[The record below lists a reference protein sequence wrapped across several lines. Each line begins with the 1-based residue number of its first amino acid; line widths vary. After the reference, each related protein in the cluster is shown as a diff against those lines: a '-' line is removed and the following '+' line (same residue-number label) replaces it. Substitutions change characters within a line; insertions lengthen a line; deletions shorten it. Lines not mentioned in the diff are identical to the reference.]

1 MKVTRAGEPARDDRR
16 RFSRAS
22 RRSSRE
28 ATAARGGQRM
38 IADVGAQLGLAYAF
52 VEREIALSKR
62 YWAWEIVWL
71 VYGIVTSL
79 SVAYIGLAAPAITGG
94 QVDQAAVSRFVL
106 YLLVGTIAWR
116 FLGIIF
122 ENIGEVIAWER
133 WEGTIEYTFMSPVP
147 RLTHLLG
154 MCAATLVRALVFSI
168 GILAAVTLF
177 VPVDL
182 SHANVV
188 SALVLLAVG
197 ALAFVGLG
205 IASAAFPLMWTE
217 KGLQMAYIVQAV
229 VLLVSGV
236 YYPVS
241 VLPAWMQVLSVV
253 SPATY
258 VIRGMRAALMDGA
271 DVATLWP
278 EVWPALV
285 VGILSIPLGLRLFV
299 AVERYA
305 KKNGRVTRSG

>member
-1 MKVTRAGEPARDDRR
+1 M
-16 RFSRAS
+16 
-22 RRSSRE
+22 
-28 ATAARGGQRM
+28 TAMGG
-38 IADVGAQLGLAYAF
+38 QLGLAYAF

-62 YWAWEIVWL
+62 YWAWELVWL

-79 SVAYIGLAAPAITGG
+79 SVAYIGLALSEISGVAIDPAT
-94 QVDQAAVSRFVL
+94 VSRTVL

-147 RLTHLLG
+147 RFTHLIG
-154 MCAATLVRALVFSI
+154 MCGATLVRASAFSI
-168 GILAAVTLF
+168 AILAAVTLF

-182 SHANVV
+182 SNANVG
-188 SALVLLAVG
+188 SAVVLLAVG

-205 IASAAFPLMWTE
+205 IASASFPLLWTE

-236 YYPVS
+236 YYPTS
-241 VLPAWMQVLSVV
+241 VLPAWMQVLSTI

-258 VIRGMRAALMDGA
+258 VIEGMRMALLDGA
-271 DVATLWP
+271 DLLTLWP
-278 EVWPALV
+278 KVWPALV
-285 VGILSIPLGLRLFV
+285 VGVLSVPLGLRLFV
-299 AVERYA
+299 EVERYA
-305 KKNGRVTRSG
+305 KRTGRLKRSG

>member
-1 MKVTRAGEPARDDRR
+1 MI
-16 RFSRAS
+16 
-22 RRSSRE
+22 
-28 ATAARGGQRM
+28 TALNG
-38 IADVGAQLGLAYAF
+38 QLGLAYAF

-79 SVAYIGLAAPAITGG
+79 SVAYIGLAAPAISGG
-94 QVDQAAVSRFVL
+94 QVDEAAISRFVL

-154 MCAATLVRALVFSI
+154 MCAATLVRALAFSI

-241 VLPAWMQVLSVV
+241 VLPAWMQALSTI

-271 DVATLWP
+271 DIATLWP

-285 VGILSIPLGLRLFV
+285 VGVLSIPLGLRLFI

-305 KKNGRVTRSG
+305 KRTGRLKRSG

>member
-1 MKVTRAGEPARDDRR
+1 
-16 RFSRAS
+16 
-22 RRSSRE
+22 
-28 ATAARGGQRM
+28 M
-38 IADVGAQLGLAYAF
+38 IAQLNGQLGLAYAF

-62 YWAWEIVWL
+62 YWAWEVVWL

-94 QVDQAAVSRFVL
+94 QVDEAAVSRFVL

-154 MCAATLVRALVFSI
+154 MCAATLVRALAFSV

-182 SHANVV
+182 SHANAL
-188 SALVLLAVG
+188 SAVVLLAVG

-236 YYPVS
+236 YYPVD
-241 VLPAWMQVLSVV
+241 VLPAWMRVLSTI

-258 VIRGMRAALMDGA
+258 VIRGMRSALMDGA
-271 DVATLWP
+271 DLASLWP
-278 EVWPALV
+278 ELWPALV
-285 VGILSIPLGLRLFV
+285 VGVLSIPLGLRLFV

-305 KKNGRVTRSG
+305 KQTGRLKRSG

>member
-1 MKVTRAGEPARDDRR
+1 VIAQVN
-16 RFSRAS
+16 
-22 RRSSRE
+22 
-28 ATAARGGQRM
+28 GQ
-38 IADVGAQLGLAYAF
+38 IGLAYAF

-71 VYGIVTSL
+71 VYGVVTSL
-79 SVAYIGLAAPAITGG
+79 SVAYIGLAAPAISGG
-94 QVDQAAVSRFVL
+94 QVDEAAISRFVL

-154 MCAATLVRALVFSI
+154 MCAATLVRALAFSI
-168 GILAAVTLF
+168 AILGCVTLF

-182 SHANVV
+182 SHANVI
-188 SALVLLAVG
+188 SAVVLLAVG
-197 ALAFVGLG
+197 ALAFIGLG

-217 KGLQMAYIVQAV
+217 KGLQMAYIVQAI

-241 VLPAWMQVLSVV
+241 VLPAWMQVLSTI

-258 VIRGMRAALMDGA
+258 VIRGMRSALMDGA
-271 DVATLWP
+271 DLPSLWP

-285 VGILSIPLGLRLFV
+285 VGVLSIPLGLRLFV

-305 KKNGRVTRSG
+305 KKTGRLKRSG

>member
-1 MKVTRAGEPARDDRR
+1 M
-16 RFSRAS
+16 
-22 RRSSRE
+22 
-28 ATAARGGQRM
+28 TAMGG
-38 IADVGAQLGLAYAF
+38 QLGLAYAF

-62 YWAWEIVWL
+62 YWAWELVWL

-79 SVAYIGLAAPAITGG
+79 SVAYIGLALPSISGG
-94 QVDQAAVSRFVL
+94 AVDAAVVSRTVL

-147 RLTHLLG
+147 RFTHLIG
-154 MCAATLVRALVFSI
+154 MCGATLVRATAFSI
-168 GILAAVTLF
+168 AILGAVTLF

-182 SHANVV
+182 SHANVL
-188 SALVLLAVG
+188 SAIALLAVG
-197 ALAFVGLG
+197 AMAFVGLG
-205 IASAAFPLMWTE
+205 IASASFPLLWTE

-236 YYPVS
+236 YYPVD
-241 VLPAWMQVLSVV
+241 VLPGWMQALSTI

-258 VIRGMRAALMDGA
+258 VIEGMRMALLDGA
-271 DVATLWP
+271 DLITLWP
-278 EVWPALV
+278 KVWPALV
-285 VGILSIPLGLRLFV
+285 EGVLSVPIAQRLNDED
-299 AVERYA
+299 ERNA
-305 KKNGRVTRSG
+305 KRTRRLNRSG

>member
-1 MKVTRAGEPARDDRR
+1 MISALN
-16 RFSRAS
+16 
-22 RRSSRE
+22 
-28 ATAARGGQRM
+28 GQ
-38 IADVGAQLGLAYAF
+38 IGLAYAF

-79 SVAYIGLAAPAITGG
+79 SVAYIGLAAPAISGG
-94 QVDQAAVSRFVL
+94 QVDEAAVSHFVL

-154 MCAATLVRALVFSI
+154 MCGATLVRSVTFSI
-168 GILAAVTLF
+168 AILAAVALF

-182 SHANVV
+182 SKANAL
-188 SALVLLAVG
+188 SAVVLLAVG

-205 IASAAFPLMWTE
+205 IASASFPLMWTE

-236 YYPVS
+236 YYPVE
-241 VLPAWMQVLSVV
+241 VLPGWMQLLATI

-271 DVATLWP
+271 DLATLWP
-278 EVWPALV
+278 EIWPALI
-285 VGILSIPLGLRLFV
+285 VGVLSIPLGLRLFI

-305 KKNGRVTRSG
+305 KRTGRLKRSG

>member
-1 MKVTRAGEPARDDRR
+1 
-16 RFSRAS
+16 
-22 RRSSRE
+22 
-28 ATAARGGQRM
+28 M

-79 SVAYIGLAAPAITGG
+79 SVAYIALGAPALSGG
-94 QVDQAAVSRFVL
+94 SGDPALVSRFVL
-106 YLLVGTIAWR
+106 YLLVGTITWR
-116 FLGIIF
+116 FLGLIF
-122 ENIGEVIAWER
+122 EQMGETIAWER
-133 WEGTIEYTFMSPVP
+133 WEGTIEYTFMAPVP

-154 MCAATLVRALVFSI
+154 MCAATLVRALGFSVA
-168 GILAAVTLF
+168 ILAAVALF

-188 SALVLLAVG
+188 SALVLLATG
-197 ALAFVGLG
+197 AVAFIGLAIGSSV
-205 IASAAFPLMWTE
+205 FPLLWTE

-236 YYPVS
+236 YYETNI
-241 VLPAWMQVLSVV
+241 LPGWMQPLSFI

-258 VIRGMRAALMDGA
+258 VIRGMRDALLDGA
-271 DVATLWP
+271 DLPAVWP
-278 EVWPALV
+278 NLWPALV
-285 VGILSIPLGLRLFV
+285 VGAISIPLGLRLFLW
-299 AVERYA
+299 AERYA
-305 KKNGRVTRSG
+305 KRTGRLKRSG

>member
-1 MKVTRAGEPARDDRR
+1 V
-16 RFSRAS
+16 
-22 RRSSRE
+22 
-28 ATAARGGQRM
+28 
-38 IADVGAQLGLAYAF
+38 IAQLNGQIGLAYAF

-71 VYGIVTSL
+71 VYGVVTSL
-79 SVAYIGLAAPAITGG
+79 SVAYIGLAAPAISGG
-94 QVDQAAVSRFVL
+94 QVDEAAISRFVL

-154 MCAATLVRALVFSI
+154 MCAATLVRALAFSI
-168 GILAAVTLF
+168 AILGCVTLF

-188 SALVLLAVG
+188 SAVVLLAVG
-197 ALAFVGLG
+197 ALAFIGLG

-241 VLPAWMQVLSVV
+241 VLPAWMQVLSTI

-258 VIRGMRAALMDGA
+258 VIRGMRSALMDGA
-271 DVATLWP
+271 DLASLWP

-285 VGILSIPLGLRLFV
+285 VGVISIPLGLRLFV

-305 KKNGRVTRSG
+305 KKTGRLKRSG

>member
-1 MKVTRAGEPARDDRR
+1 
-16 RFSRAS
+16 
-22 RRSSRE
+22 
-28 ATAARGGQRM
+28 M
-38 IADVGAQLGLAYAF
+38 IAQLNGQIGLAYAF

-94 QVDQAAVSRFVL
+94 QVDEAAVSRFVL

-147 RLTHLLG
+147 RITHLLG
-154 MCAATLVRALVFSI
+154 MCVATLVRALVFSI

-182 SHANVV
+182 SHANAL
-188 SALVLLAVG
+188 SALVLLGVG

-241 VLPAWMQVLSVV
+241 VLPGWMQILSTI

-271 DVATLWP
+271 DLVTLWP

-285 VGILSIPLGLRLFV
+285 VGILSVPLGLRLFV

-305 KKNGRVTRSG
+305 KRTGRLKRSG

>member
-1 MKVTRAGEPARDDRR
+1 
-16 RFSRAS
+16 
-22 RRSSRE
+22 
-28 ATAARGGQRM
+28 M
-38 IADVGAQLGLAYAF
+38 IAQLSGQIGLAYAF

-79 SVAYIGLAAPAITGG
+79 SVAYIGLAAPAISGG

-154 MCAATLVRALVFSI
+154 MCGATLVRSLAFSVL
-168 GILAAVTLF
+168 ILAAVTLF

-182 SHANVV
+182 SKANAL
-188 SALVLLAVG
+188 SAVVLLAVG
-197 ALAFVGLG
+197 ALAFIGLG
-205 IASAAFPLMWTE
+205 IASASFPLMWTE

-236 YYPVS
+236 YYPIE
-241 VLPAWMQVLSVV
+241 VLPGWMQVLAAI

-271 DVATLWP
+271 DLATLWP
-278 EVWPALV
+278 QIWPALV
-285 VGILSIPLGLRLFV
+285 VGVLSIPLGLRLFI

-305 KKNGRVTRSG
+305 KRTGRLKRSG

>member
-1 MKVTRAGEPARDDRR
+1 MI
-16 RFSRAS
+16 
-22 RRSSRE
+22 
-28 ATAARGGQRM
+28 TALNGQ
-38 IADVGAQLGLAYAF
+38 IGLAYAF

-94 QVDQAAVSRFVL
+94 QVDEAAISRFVL

-154 MCAATLVRALVFSI
+154 MCVATLVRALALSI

-182 SHANVV
+182 SRANIV

-197 ALAFVGLG
+197 ALAFIGLG
-205 IASAAFPLMWTE
+205 IASASFPLMWTE

-241 VLPAWMQVLSVV
+241 VLPGWMQVLSTI

-271 DVATLWP
+271 DLTTLWP

-285 VGILSIPLGLRLFV
+285 VGVLSIPIGLRLFV

-305 KKNGRVTRSG
+305 KRTGRLKRSG

>member
-1 MKVTRAGEPARDDRR
+1 MM
-16 RFSRAS
+16 
-22 RRSSRE
+22 
-28 ATAARGGQRM
+28 TAMGG
-38 IADVGAQLGLAYAF
+38 QLGLAYAF

-62 YWAWEIVWL
+62 YWAWELVWL

-79 SVAYIGLAAPAITGG
+79 SVAYIGLALAEISGVA
-94 QVDQAAVSRFVL
+94 VDDAQVSRTVL

-147 RLTHLLG
+147 RFTHLIG
-154 MCAATLVRALVFSI
+154 MCGATLVRATAFSI
-168 GILAAVTLF
+168 AILAAVTLF

-182 SHANVV
+182 SNANVL
-188 SALVLLAVG
+188 SAVVLLAVG

-205 IASAAFPLMWTE
+205 IASASFPLLWTE

-236 YYPVS
+236 YYPTT
-241 VLPAWMQVLSVV
+241 VLPAWMQVLSTI

-258 VIRGMRAALMDGA
+258 VIEGMRMALLDGA
-271 DVATLWP
+271 DLLTLWP
-278 EVWPALV
+278 KVWPALV
-285 VGILSIPLGLRLFV
+285 VGVLSVPLGLRLFV
-299 AVERYA
+299 KVERYA
-305 KKNGRVTRSG
+305 KRTGRLKRSG

>member
-1 MKVTRAGEPARDDRR
+1 
-16 RFSRAS
+16 
-22 RRSSRE
+22 
-28 ATAARGGQRM
+28 M
-38 IADVGAQLGLAYAF
+38 IATVGAQLGLAYAF

-79 SVAYIGLAAPAITGG
+79 SVAYIGLAAPAISGG
-94 QVDQAAVSRFVL
+94 QVDDAAVSRFVL

-182 SHANVV
+182 SRANAL
-188 SALVLLAVG
+188 SALVLLGVG

-217 KGLQMAYIVQAV
+217 KGLQMAYIVQAA

-241 VLPAWMQVLSVV
+241 VLPAWMQVLSTI

-258 VIRGMRAALMDGA
+258 VIRGMRSALMDGA
-271 DVATLWP
+271 DLASLWP

-285 VGILSIPLGLRLFV
+285 VGVLSIPLGLRLFI

-305 KKNGRVTRSG
+305 KRTGRLKRSG

>member
-1 MKVTRAGEPARDDRR
+1 
-16 RFSRAS
+16 
-22 RRSSRE
+22 
-28 ATAARGGQRM
+28 M
-38 IADVGAQLGLAYAF
+38 IAQLNGQIGLAYAF

-94 QVDQAAVSRFVL
+94 QVDEAAVSRFVL
-106 YLLVGTIAWR
+106 YLLIGTIAWR

-154 MCAATLVRALVFSI
+154 MCVATLVRALAFSV
-168 GILAAVTLF
+168 GILACVTLF

-182 SHANVV
+182 SHANVL
-188 SALVLLAVG
+188 SAVVLLAVG
-197 ALAFVGLG
+197 ALAFIGLG

-217 KGLQMAYIVQAV
+217 KGLQMAYILQAV

-241 VLPAWMQVLSVV
+241 VLPGWMQLLSVI

-271 DVATLWP
+271 DLASLWP
-278 EVWPALV
+278 EVWPALL
-285 VGILSIPLGLRLFV
+285 VGIISIPLGLRLFV

-305 KKNGRVTRSG
+305 KKTGRLKRSG

>member
-1 MKVTRAGEPARDDRR
+1 MM
-16 RFSRAS
+16 
-22 RRSSRE
+22 
-28 ATAARGGQRM
+28 TAMGG
-38 IADVGAQLGLAYAF
+38 QLGLAYAF

-62 YWAWEIVWL
+62 YWAWELVWL

-79 SVAYIGLAAPAITGG
+79 SVAYIGLALAEISGVTIDDAH
-94 QVDQAAVSRFVL
+94 VSRTVL

-147 RLTHLLG
+147 RFTHLIG
-154 MCAATLVRALVFSI
+154 MCGATLVRATAFSI
-168 GILAAVTLF
+168 AILAAVTLF

-182 SHANVV
+182 SNANVL
-188 SALVLLAVG
+188 SAVVLLAVG

-205 IASAAFPLMWTE
+205 IASASFPLIWTE

-236 YYPVS
+236 YYPTS
-241 VLPAWMQVLSVV
+241 VLPAWMQALSTI

-258 VIRGMRAALMDGA
+258 VIEGMRMALLDGA
-271 DVATLWP
+271 DLLTLWP
-278 EVWPALV
+278 KVWPALV
-285 VGILSIPLGLRLFV
+285 VGVLSVPLGLRLFV
-299 AVERYA
+299 EVERYA
-305 KKNGRVTRSG
+305 KRTGRLKRSG

>member
-1 MKVTRAGEPARDDRR
+1 MI
-16 RFSRAS
+16 
-22 RRSSRE
+22 
-28 ATAARGGQRM
+28 TALNGQ
-38 IADVGAQLGLAYAF
+38 IGLAYAF

-79 SVAYIGLAAPAITGG
+79 SVAYIGLAAPAISGG
-94 QVDQAAVSRFVL
+94 QVDEAAISRFVL

-154 MCAATLVRALVFSI
+154 MCVATLVRALAFSI

-182 SHANVV
+182 SRANAV

-197 ALAFVGLG
+197 ALAFIGLG
-205 IASAAFPLMWTE
+205 IASASFPLMWTE

-241 VLPAWMQVLSVV
+241 VLPAWMQVLSTI

-271 DVATLWP
+271 DLATLWP

-285 VGILSIPLGLRLFV
+285 VGVLSIPLGLRLFV
-299 AVERYA
+299 TVERYA
-305 KKNGRVTRSG
+305 KRTGRLKRSG